1 MTSHALRVDRVPFP
15 VRVDRR
21 RRPRPERPALQD
33 PVEATSVWKLLG
45 FAVLG
50 WFGLMAVVTVLAV

>member
-1 MTSHALRVDRVPFP
+1 MTSHALRMDRVPFP

-21 RRPRPERPALQD
+21 RQSGPERPATQD
-33 PVEATSVWKLLG
+33 PVEATSVWTLLG

-50 WFGLMAVVTVLAV
+50 WFGLMAVVTILAV